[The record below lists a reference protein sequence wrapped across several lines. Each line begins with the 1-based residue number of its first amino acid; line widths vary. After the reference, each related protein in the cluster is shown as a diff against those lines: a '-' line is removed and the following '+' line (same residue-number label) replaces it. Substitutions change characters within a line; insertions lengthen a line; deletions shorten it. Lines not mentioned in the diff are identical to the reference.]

1 MVEMGAAINSRMGLN
16 SWAAFVGTD
25 ANAAI
30 AGDVAMLPGEV
41 TAVLKALR
49 QNGLE
54 VVAIH
59 HHMLDTQPG
68 VIFVHYW
75 GTGPADKLA
84 TGFKAA
90 LDQLAQA
97 QGVAVAPLKGRQPA
111 NRDISST
118 IGARCAAS
126 SRSVRTS
133 DSSTRC
139 RRASPATTW
148 SSPEATSRPCSAS
161 AISPS
166 TSSSPTPRRRSPR
179 TWRSP
184 PSSGVVRPGVKVIVL
199 APATTHEDVVAAL
212 RAQVFACF
220 TPPFD
225 FREVAAMGLSALEAV
240 DWRHGI
246 EVVSG
251 LPYWMTLRV
260 SCDLLTAERLV
271 RFMTER
277 EDALPEKDRDL
288 LMTAFREMLVN
299 AMEHG
304 AGFDPGKVIEVT
316 AARTERAIVY
326 HFRDPGNGF
335 DRADLAHAA
344 RTRQP
349 EELIDVTLEREKTG
363 RRPGGFGMLLV
374 KQIADELVYN
384 ERGNEVL
391 LIKHLK

>member
-1 MVEMGAAINSRMGLN
+1 MRRLLAICPDQGLLNALSTGLAGNDLVISGGNVEAVRRLRDLAVDVVI
-16 SWAAFVGTD
+16 TD
-25 ANAAI
+25 
-30 AGDVAMLPGEV
+30 PTTSV
-41 TAVLKALR
+41 TEDLAL
-49 QNGLE
+49 
-54 VVAIH
+54 
-59 HHMLDTQPG
+59 
-68 VIFVHYW
+68 
-75 GTGPADKLA
+75 
-84 TGFKAA
+84 
-90 LDQLAQA
+90 
-97 QGVAVAPLKGRQPA
+97 
-111 NRDISST
+111 
-118 IGARCAAS
+118 AS
-126 SRSVRTS
+126 ELR
-133 DSSTRC
+133 
-139 RRASPATTW
+139 
-148 SSPEATSRPCSAS
+148 
-161 AISPS
+161 
-166 TSSSPTPRRRSPR
+166 
-179 TWRSP
+179 
-184 PSSGVVRPGVKVIVL
+184 VVRPGVKVIVL
-199 APATTHEDVVAAL
+199 APATTPEEVVAAL

-225 FREVAAMGLSALEAV
+225 FDEIVAMVLSALEAV

-277 EDALPEKDRDL
+277 ENSLPERDRDL

-335 DRADLAHAA
+335 DRADLAHVA
-344 RTRQP
+344 RTRRP
-349 EELIDVTLEREKTG
+349 EEILDVTLEREKTG

>member
-1 MVEMGAAINSRMGLN
+1 MRRLLAICPDQGLLNALSTGLAGNDLVISGGNVEAVRRLRDLAVDVVI
-16 SWAAFVGTD
+16 TD
-25 ANAAI
+25 PTTSVTEDLALASELR
-30 AGDVAMLPGEV
+30 VA
-41 TAVLKALR
+41 
-49 QNGLE
+49 
-54 VVAIH
+54 
-59 HHMLDTQPG
+59 
-68 VIFVHYW
+68 
-75 GTGPADKLA
+75 
-84 TGFKAA
+84 
-90 LDQLAQA
+90 
-97 QGVAVAPLKGRQPA
+97 
-111 NRDISST
+111 
-118 IGARCAAS
+118 
-126 SRSVRTS
+126 
-133 DSSTRC
+133 
-139 RRASPATTW
+139 
-148 SSPEATSRPCSAS
+148 
-161 AISPS
+161 
-166 TSSSPTPRRRSPR
+166 
-179 TWRSP
+179 
-184 PSSGVVRPGVKVIVL
+184 RPGVKVIVL
-199 APATTHEDVVAAL
+199 APATTPEEVVAAL

-225 FREVAAMGLSALEAV
+225 FDEIVAMVLSALEAV

-277 EDALPEKDRDL
+277 ENSLPERDRDL

-335 DRADLAHAA
+335 DRADLAHVAK
-344 RTRQP
+344 TRRP
-349 EELIDVTLEREKTG
+349 EEILDVTLEREKTG